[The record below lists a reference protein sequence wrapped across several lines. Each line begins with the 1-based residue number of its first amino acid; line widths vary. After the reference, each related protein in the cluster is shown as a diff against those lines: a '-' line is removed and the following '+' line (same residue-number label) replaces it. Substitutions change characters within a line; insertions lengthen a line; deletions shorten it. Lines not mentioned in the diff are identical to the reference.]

1 MNSRR
6 TLILG
11 LAAGGLS
18 LIMQKLLA
26 AGSNPVPPGLH
37 RLKGDVRVNG
47 VAAREGLLL
56 KAGDTVQ
63 TGPGAEAIYVID
75 QDAFLQRENSQVSFG
90 NVGADFLRVFTGKLL
105 SVFGKGSKRITTPT
119 ATIGIRGTGCYIEA
133 EANKV
138 YFCLCYGEAEL
149 TPTVAP
155 QEKETIVTRH
165 HDHPIYIHSDPT
177 MAKSMVPASVINHS
191 DAELT
196 LLEALVGRRPPFD
209 GQSYSY

>member
-6 TLILG
+6 TLLLG
-11 LAAGGLS
+11 MAGGSLS
-18 LIMQKLLA
+18 LFMHKLLA
-26 AGSNPVPPGLH
+26 AGNNPVPPGLH
-37 RLKGDVRVNG
+37 RVKGDVRING
-47 VAAREGLLL
+47 LAARDGLLL

-63 TGPGAEAIYVID
+63 TGPEAEAIYVIG

-90 NVGADFLRVFTGKLL
+90 NVGADFMRVFSGKLL
-105 SVFGKGSKRITTPT
+105 SVFGKGTKRITTPT

-133 EANKV
+133 EPSRV

-149 TPTVAP
+149 TPTAAP

-165 HDHPIYIHSDPT
+165 HDHPIYIHSDPA
-177 MAKSMVPASVINHS
+177 MAKSMVPASVINHT

-196 LLEALVGRRPPFD
+196 LLESLVGRRPPFGGD
-209 GQSYSY
+209 AYRY

>member
-6 TLILG
+6 TLILSM
-11 LAAGGLS
+11 AAGGLS
-18 LIMQKLLA
+18 LMMQKILA
-26 AGSNPVPPGLH
+26 AGNNPVPPGLH

-105 SVFGKGSKRITTPT
+105 SVFGKGAKRITTPT

-133 EANKV
+133 EASRV

-165 HDHPIYIHSDPT
+165 HDHPIYVHSDPA

-209 GQSYSY
+209 GDSYRY